1 MKGNNK
7 VFLGL
12 STNIGSKEENL
23 ETALSEI
30 EEFAKVEKIS
40 SFYKTPPYGYKD
52 QDDFLNMAAE
62 ISTELKAI
70 ELIVKLQEVEHK
82 MGRVREIKNGP
93 RVIDID
99 ILLYDDRI
107 INLPDLRIPHPGIPE
122 RSFVLLPLN
131 EIAHDLMHPFLGKTI
146 LELAEQLKGKNLHT
160 ETSLVS
166 C

>member
-1 MKGNNK
+1 MPVVYLGIGSN
-7 VFLGL
+7 LGL
-12 STNIGSKEENL
+12 RQDNLSKAISMIQNFSSTIS
-23 ETALSEI
+23 
-30 EEFAKVEKIS
+30 IS
-40 SFYKTPPYGYKD
+40 SIYQSKPWGYTA
-52 QDDFLNMAAE
+52 QSCFLNLACCVKTDLNPE
-62 ISTELKAI
+62 ELLRVVKDI
-70 ELIVKLQEVEHK
+70 EAHI
-82 MGRVREIKNGP
+82 GRKPMFRNGP

>member
-23 ETALSEI
+23 KTALSEI
-30 EEFAKVEKIS
+30 EGFAKIEKVS

-62 ISTELKAI
+62 ISTKLTAI

-99 ILLYDDRI
+99 ILLYNNEI
-107 INLPDLRIPHPGIPE
+107 IKHPNLKVPHPE
-122 RSFVLLPLN
+122 MHKRNFVLAPLA
-131 EIAHDLMHPFLGKTI
+131 EIAAETKHPILSKTI
-146 LELAEQLKGKNLHT
+146 QTLQKELINPDKVEIWIKKN
-160 ETSLVS
+160 
-166 C
+166 

>member
-23 ETALSEI
+23 KTALSEI
-30 EEFAKVEKIS
+30 EEFSKVEKIS
-40 SFYKTPPYGYKD
+40 SFYKTPPYGYRD
-52 QDDFLNMAAE
+52 QDDFLNMATE
-62 ISTELKAI
+62 ISTELTAI

-99 ILLYDDRI
+99 ILLYNNEI
-107 INLPDLRIPHPGIPE
+107 IKHPNLKVPHPE
-122 RSFVLLPLN
+122 MHKRNFVLAPLA
-131 EIAHDLMHPFLGKTI
+131 EIAAETKHPILSKTI
-146 LELAEQLKGKNLHT
+146 QTLQKELINPDKVEIWIKKN
-160 ETSLVS
+160 
-166 C
+166 